1 VIHFLAPAA
10 GVYTLDEYFALE
22 PPELVQ
28 RFRVI
33 PYESLPGRSRFER
46 GCYVFAGLDQ
56 LSPAMTRLAGEV
68 HRRLHD
74 TEGVRLL
81 NDPARSLRRYDLS
94 RALHAAGRN
103 DFRAWRLQED
113 LRGIRFPVFL
123 RSERSH
129 GGNYSPLLQSER
141 ELRAAVGRAVLQ
153 GHAVRDLLAVE
164 FCSTV
169 DPDGLY
175 RKYAAFKVG
184 DRIMGRSLHHAG
196 RWMVKFAESEFTR
209 ELVLEEQAYVRDNP
223 HAEQLRELFALAAID
238 YGQIDYAIRD
248 GRIKT
253 WEINLHPTIGRG
265 AGPGG
270 GVGPPPLRPLRAET
284 REYFFDRFREAWA
297 AVDPESTLPALE
309 LDLDPAIT
317 AMAGTPGPRGPRGLG
332 GLGAALRPLKPVLEP
347 VAGPFLGLIARLAG
361 LPPNAKRPEGR

>member
-10 GVYTLDEYFALE
+10 GTYTLDEYFALE
-22 PPELVQ
+22 PPELVR

-33 PYESLPGRSRFER
+33 PYDTLPGRSRFER

-56 LSPAMTRLAGEV
+56 LSPAMARLAGAV
-68 HRRLHD
+68 HRQLQGA
-74 TEGVRLL
+74 EGVRLL

-103 DFRAWRLQED
+103 DFRAWRLREA

-129 GGNYSPLLQSER
+129 GGNYSGLLQSEG
-141 ELRAAVGRAVLQ
+141 ELRAAVGRGVLQ
-153 GHAVRDLLAVE
+153 GHAVGDLLAVE

-184 DRIMGRSLHHAG
+184 DRIMARSLHHASG
-196 RWMVKFAESEFTR
+196 WMVKFAESEFTR
-209 ELVLEEQAYVRDNP
+209 ELVMEEQAYVRDNP
-223 HAEQLRELFALAAID
+223 HAEQLREIFALAAIE
-238 YGQIDYAIRD
+238 YGQIDYAVRD

-270 GVGPPPLRPLRAET
+270 GAGPPPLRPLRSET

-297 AVDPESTLPALE
+297 AVDLESPLPALE
-309 LDLDPAIT
+309 VSLDPAL
-317 AMAGTPGPRGPRGLG
+317 AAAAGVPAPRERSGLG
-332 GLGAALRPLKPVLEP
+332 RLRAALRPLKPVLEP
-347 VAGPFLGLIARLAG
+347 VARPFLGLIARLAG
-361 LPPNAKRPEGR
+361 LPANAKRPEGR